1 MGEVKYSSVDTD
13 RGNIVIREFSGTM
26 SKTDIVESFKHMI
39 DNELLTEYSRGLI
52 TNISSSIIDL
62 DMEDLEKMVDFIS
75 TNNVLSNIKLAVVA
89 NTPDR
94 TLFPTLANFKIGD
107 RLIPFSS
114 MEAAENWVTSD

>member
-1 MGEVKYSSVDTD
+1 MGEVKYSSIDTD

-39 DNELLTEYSRGLI
+39 NNELLTEHSRGLI
-52 TNISSSIIDL
+52 TNISSSIIDI

-75 TNNVLSNIKLAVVA
+75 TNNILSNIKLAVVA
-89 NTPDR
+89 NTPER
-94 TLFPTLANFKIGD
+94 TLFPTLVNFKIGD
-107 RLIPFSS
+107 MLIPFSS